1 MYKISLF
8 VLAILFTTF
17 AFATDI
23 IRLNN
28 QKLFDGKI
36 LKINDAD
43 VVFKME
49 GKKYVIPTSAIYSI
63 DLEKGTHLLYSA
75 NLNTVVE
82 HSTNCRCGEM
92 DAKNLHGKKPQHIVL
107 GMFLGPLAMIGTAM
121 TSPNPYDGERTA
133 SLSENKELFS
143 DKAYLGCY
151 EKKARRQLIGMEAI
165 GTGVMFAMLTKL
177 LFFSDL

>member
-1 MYKISLF
+1 MYRISLLI
-8 VLAILFTTF
+8 VAIFLSTWSF
-17 AFATDI
+17 AADV

-63 DLEKGTHLLYSA
+63 DLENGTHLLYSA
-75 NLNTVVE
+75 NLNTADEDSV
-82 HSTNCRCGEM
+82 NCLCGEM
-92 DAKNLHGKKPQHIVL
+92 DAKKLHGKKRIHVAL
-107 GMFLGPLAMIGTAM
+107 GILFGPYAMIGTALV
-121 TSPNPYDGERTA
+121 SPNPYTGEQTA

-143 DKAYLGCY
+143 DPTYLNCY
-151 EKKARRQLIGMEAI
+151 KKKARRQLIGMEGIDFGIDIILA
-165 GTGVMFAMLTKL
+165 AL
-177 LFFSDL
+177 LFSYMNG

>member
-1 MYKISLF
+1 MNRIL
-8 VLAILFTTF
+8 VLIVVFSFATC
-17 AFATDI
+17 AFAADV
-23 IRLNN
+23 IRLNS

-49 GKKYVIPTSAIYSI
+49 GKKYVISTSAIYSI
-63 DLEKGTHLLYSA
+63 DLENGTHLVYSA
-75 NLNTVVE
+75 NLNTADE
-82 HSTNCRCGEM
+82 DSTNCLCGEM
-92 DAKNLHGKKPQHIVL
+92 DAKKLHGKKPQHIVL
-107 GMFLGPLAMIGTAM
+107 GMLLGPLAMIGTTIA
-121 TSPNPYDGERTA
+121 SPNPYSGERTA
-133 SLSENKELFS
+133 ALSENKELFS
-143 DKAYLGCY
+143 DRAYLGCY